1 MISSTT
7 MPRLTRRLLAASALV
22 VFAAACDDD
31 PADPGAMPMAEIQAS
46 ATEFADTELAVGT
59 DETILIEVRNTGDGE
74 LALSSIEIVGDDAS
88 HFTLVEGQDMTS
100 LAPGGERQIAVG
112 FTPTSEGMKT
122 AAVAISTNDPMQNR
136 VEISVTGMAARYQ
149 YSQVDRKGIPGLN
162 TVFNHPS
169 GVGPFDK
176 RAYNLASPADDVANY
191 TGLFETVLGAV
202 GNADPAA
209 TAALLL
215 PDALPVSLGAA
226 TTSFATLTGRA
237 LADDAV
243 DVALSVTVGAPALH
257 SDNVDAND
265 KAFLTTFP
273 YVAPPHE

>member
-1 MISSTT
+1 MTSCMM
-7 MPRLTRRLLAASALV
+7 MPSLTRRLLAAAAVV

-31 PADPGAMPMAEIQAS
+31 PAAPGAMPMAEVQAS
-46 ATEFADTELAVGT
+46 ASAFADTELAVGT
-59 DETILIEVRNTGDGE
+59 DETILIGVRNTGDVE
-74 LALSSIEIVGDDAS
+74 LALSSIELVGADAS

-100 LAPGGERQIAVG
+100 LAPGAEREIAVG
-112 FTPTSEGMKT
+112 FTPTSEGTKT
-122 AAVAISTNDPMQNR
+122 AAVAIMTNDPTQNR
-136 VEISVTGMAARYQ
+136 VEVPVTGQAARYQ
-149 YSQVDRKGIPGLN
+149 YRQVDRKGIPGLN

-169 GVGPFDK
+169 GIGPFDK
-176 RAYNLASPADDVANY
+176 KAYNLASPADDVANY

-237 LADDAV
+237 LSDDAV
-243 DVALSVTVGAPALH
+243 DVALFVTVGVPALH

>member
-1 MISSTT
+1 MMSNLMIHRFTG
-7 MPRLTRRLLAASALV
+7 RVLAASAVV
-22 VFAAACDDD
+22 VFATACDDG
-31 PADPGAMPMAEIQAS
+31 PADPGAMPMAEVRAS
-46 ATEFADTELAVGT
+46 ATAFADTELAVGT
-59 DETILIEVRNTGDGE
+59 DETIVIEVRNTGDGE
-74 LALSSIEIVGDDAS
+74 LALSSIELVGPDRG
-88 HFTLVEGQDMTS
+88 HFAIVEGQDMTS
-100 LAPGGERQIAVG
+100 LAPGAEREITVG
-112 FTPTSEGMKT
+112 FTPTSEGTKT
-122 AAVAISTNDPMQNR
+122 AALAIMTNDPMQNR
-136 VEISVTGMAARYQ
+136 VEITVTGQAARYQ
-149 YSQVDRKGIPGLN
+149 YRQVDRKGIPGLN

-169 GVGPFDK
+169 GIGPFDK
-176 RAYNLASPADDVANY
+176 KAYNLASPADDVANY

-243 DVALSVTVGAPALH
+243 DVALFVTVGVPALH